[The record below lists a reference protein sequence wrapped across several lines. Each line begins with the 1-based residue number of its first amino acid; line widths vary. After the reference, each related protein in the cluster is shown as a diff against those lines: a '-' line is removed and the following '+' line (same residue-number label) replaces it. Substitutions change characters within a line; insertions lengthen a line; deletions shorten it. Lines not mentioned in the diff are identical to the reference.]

1 MPGGAN
7 NYRGS
12 SLKPNA
18 KSLVK
23 KIGDVE
29 ASTATEECR
38 LWVKGV
44 FLGYKGGKKN
54 QHEGTALVKLQNVNT
69 KGDTAFYLGK
79 RLAYIYKAS
88 KEDKGGS
95 KFRVIWGKVTR
106 AHGNSGVVRAKFRKN
121 LPPQAMGRRV
131 RCMLYPSN
139 V

>member
-1 MPGGAN
+1 MPGGAT

-18 KSLVK
+18 KSLVP
-23 KIGDVE
+23 KIGDIAP
-29 ASTATEECR
+29 ASASAECR

-44 FLGYKGGKKN
+44 FVGYIGGKKN
-54 QHEGTALVKLQNVNT
+54 QHEQTALVKLQNVNA
-69 KGDTAFYLGK
+69 KEDTAFYLGK

-88 KEDKGGS
+88 KADKGGS
-95 KFRVIWGKVTR
+95 KYRVIWGKVTR
-106 AHGNSGVVRAKFRKN
+106 AHGNSGTVRAKFNKN